1 MQVLNRISLFS
12 RLVFAFIFLA
22 LIGALIGAVGVLSTA
37 RMNTRAQITYEQD
50 LTGLKFA
57 ARAEAAVTYSGRAMA
72 LAILAPDEKTR
83 SDLLAQARR
92 YHEEAKANLDKAKP
106 LFTNEQGRDLS
117 NLAGI
122 VFEQYAS
129 AFTDLANT
137 VEHEKIGE
145 HGRSSALLFG
155 AFADSLAPVG
165 TAIHAMVEWKVSNS
179 KQDADDTQIVFRS
192 STTLV
197 IVLTLVGMVL
207 AVLMGIAIAR
217 SIARRLAVSI
227 KVADA
232 VARGDLTAELVPE
245 GSDEMTRLQQA
256 LHNMVLGLRKVVTS
270 VRVGV
275 DSVATASGQIASGN
289 QDLSART
296 EQQASNLEQT
306 AASMEQLSSTVKQ
319 NTESARQANQ
329 LAAAASEVAGRG
341 GQAVGQVVD
350 TMGEI
355 HSSSRKIAEIIGV
368 IDGIAFQTNI
378 LALNAAVEAARAGE
392 QGRGFAVVAGEVRS
406 LAQRSAQ
413 AAREIKSLIA
423 DSVEK
428 VESGSRQVTEAG
440 KTMKELVD
448 HVRRVT
454 DLLGE
459 IAAATMEQNSGIGL
473 VNNAVNQLDQMT
485 QQNAALV
492 EQSAAAATSLR
503 EQANQL
509 AQAVAIFKIGQQESR
524 KAIASAQATSRDR
537 LSVVAS
543 QSATTARATD
553 GGSGEMPAGRAARS
567 LRPRKTPPADPQK
580 PLPPAKD
587 DGWEEF

>member
-12 RLVFAFIFLA
+12 RLVVAFIFLA
-22 LIGALIGAVGVLSTA
+22 LIGAVIGSVGVLSTA
-37 RMNTRAQITYEQD
+37 RMKTRAQITYDQD

-57 ARAEAAVTYSGRAMA
+57 ARAETAVIYSGRAIA
-72 LAILAPDEKTR
+72 LAVLAPDEKTR
-83 SDLLAQARR
+83 TDLLAEARH
-92 YHEEAKANLDKAKP
+92 YHEDAKANLDRAIP
-106 LFTNEQGRDLS
+106 LFANEQGRDLS
-117 NLAGI
+117 NHAST
-122 VFEQYAS
+122 VFGQYAS
-129 AFTDLANT
+129 AFTELANS
-137 VEHEKIGE
+137 VERERIGE
-145 HGRSSALLFG
+145 HARSSALLFG

-179 KQDADDTQIVFRS
+179 KENADDTQAVFRS

-197 IVLTLVGMVL
+197 VVLTLAGMAS
-207 AVLMGIAIAR
+207 AVFMGIVIAR
-217 SIARRLAVSI
+217 SIARPLAVSI

-232 VARGDLTAELVPE
+232 VARGDLTCELVPE
-245 GSDEMTRLQQA
+245 GSDEMTRLQHA

-270 VRVGV
+270 VRIGV
-275 DSVATASGQIASGN
+275 DSVATASGEIASGN

-306 AASMEQLSSTVKQ
+306 AASMEQLSSTVQQ

-440 KTMKELVD
+440 KTMRELVD

-473 VNNAVNQLDQMT
+473 VNNSVTQLDKMT

-492 EQSAAAATSLR
+492 EQSAAAAASLR

-537 LSVVAS
+537 LSVAPSLGGALAPGTNDAS
-543 QSATTARATD
+543 PKTRAGGAT
-553 GGSGEMPAGRAARS
+553 RS
-567 LRPRKTPPADPQK
+567 PRPEKTPSPDLRK
-580 PLPPAKD
+580 PRRPTKD